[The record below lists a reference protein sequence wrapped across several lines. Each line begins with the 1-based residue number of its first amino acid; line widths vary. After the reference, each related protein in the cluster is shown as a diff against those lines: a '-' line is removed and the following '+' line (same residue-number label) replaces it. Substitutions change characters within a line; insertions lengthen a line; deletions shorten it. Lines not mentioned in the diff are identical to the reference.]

1 MKPAQ
6 VVPEKCLGYS
16 TNPAYTAIT
25 TKESILYALG
35 RFYTTKETKNN

>member
-25 TKESILYALG
+25 SKESILYALG
-35 RFYTTKETKNN
+35 KFSYINERRNN